1 MEKEYS
7 KVPNIISTK
16 DVDYLKDMFGWF
28 INSFKVLDDSVQCIE
43 DEAIINLIND
53 FNDYT
58 YDLLDEII
66 AVLEE
71 GENNE

>member
-1 MEKEYS
+1 
-7 KVPNIISTK
+7 
-16 DVDYLKDMFGWF
+16 MFGWF